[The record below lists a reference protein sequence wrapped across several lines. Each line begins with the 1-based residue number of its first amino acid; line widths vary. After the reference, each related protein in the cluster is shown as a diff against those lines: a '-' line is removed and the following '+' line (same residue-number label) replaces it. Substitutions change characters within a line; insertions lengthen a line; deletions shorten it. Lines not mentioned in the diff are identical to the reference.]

1 MPGRGRPSPHPRG
14 LAPEPPLEG
23 GGGGRRRGEEEKAAR
38 GKWGSCA
45 LPAPPRAGDMG
56 PAVGARAAPSL
67 LLSLLLGASAP
78 LWLRAEKL
86 GESGRRAGR
95 GSGVHGPRGFYPAL
109 GVRGG
114 VLGSVCGVSAV
125 LVSLLRGS
133 AA

>member
-1 MPGRGRPSPHPRG
+1 M
-14 LAPEPPLEG
+14 
-23 GGGGRRRGEEEKAAR
+23 
-38 GKWGSCA
+38 
-45 LPAPPRAGDMG
+45 PAPPRAGAMG
-56 PAVGARAAPSL
+56 PAGGARAAPSL

-86 GESGRRAGR
+86 GESGRRAEKLGQSGRRAGR

-109 GVRGG
+109 GVRSR
-114 VLGSVCGVSAV
+114 VLGSVWGVSAV